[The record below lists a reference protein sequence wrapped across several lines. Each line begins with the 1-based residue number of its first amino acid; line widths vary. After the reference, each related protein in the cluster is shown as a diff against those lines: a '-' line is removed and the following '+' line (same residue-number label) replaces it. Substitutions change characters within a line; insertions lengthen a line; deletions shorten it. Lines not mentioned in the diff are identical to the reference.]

1 MKTMGKRQVVVFSG
15 INLYEGG
22 PLSIYYDCLDNFI
35 RDGLDRKYKV
45 YAFVHK
51 LQLFKKYDCTEI
63 SFIELPKSRDSYIN
77 RLFYE
82 YVYFNSFSNKN
93 EVDYWISLHDITP
106 RTKAKKTF
114 TYCHN
119 PSPFRKI
126 SLFDFKMGIKN
137 NVIFPLFY
145 KWVYRINIKAATG
158 VIVQENWMR
167 SEFKKMFGLKNIIVA
182 RPNIETD
189 FISNSAIKKTKD
201 SEIVFFFPGYP
212 RVFKNMN
219 VICEAAKILEDK
231 NRELRIKIL
240 LTLNGTENKYSQYLY
255 EKYGKCKYIEW
266 LGIIPREEVFNLYN
280 STDYLIF
287 PSKLESWGLPITEFE
302 KTNKPMIVADMPY
315 AHETVGN
322 YTSVVFFD
330 PDDPRELADIIM
342 NTINGEQTFFE
353 NIMPIPEQPFAK
365 DWNELFELIF
375 E

>member
-1 MKTMGKRQVVVFSG
+1 MDEMKVVVFSG
-15 INLYEGG
+15 INLFEGG

-35 RDGLDRKYKV
+35 GAGLDKKFKV

-51 LQLFKKYDCTEI
+51 LQLFKQYEHADI
-63 SFIELPKSRDSYIN
+63 NFIELPKSRENYFN
-77 RLFYE
+77 RFYYE
-82 YVYFNSFSNKN
+82 YVYFNTFSKRI
-93 EVDYWISLHDITP
+93 EVDYWVSLHDMTP

-145 KWVYRINIKAATG
+145 KWVYRINIKAATAL
-158 VIVQENWMR
+158 IVQEDWMR
-167 SEFKKMFGLKNIIVA
+167 NEFKNIYKVKDIIVA

-189 FISNSAIKKTKD
+189 FISNLTVRNSKD
-201 SEIVFFFPGYP
+201 NDIVFFFPGYP
-212 RVFKNMN
+212 RVFKNMH
-219 VICEAAKILEDK
+219 VICEAARILEDSNK
-231 NRELRIKIL
+231 GLGIKIL
-240 LTLNGTENKYSQYLY
+240 LTVDGTENKYSQYLY
-255 EKYGKCKYIEW
+255 SKYGKCKYIEW

-322 YTSVVFFD
+322 YEGVIFFN
-330 PDDPRELADIIM
+330 PDNPKELADIIM

-365 DWNELFELIF
+365 NWNELFELIF